1 MSFPREL
8 GLRRKKTFVLLI
20 LSF

>member
-1 MSFPREL
+1 M
-8 GLRRKKTFVLLI
+8 TFVLLI